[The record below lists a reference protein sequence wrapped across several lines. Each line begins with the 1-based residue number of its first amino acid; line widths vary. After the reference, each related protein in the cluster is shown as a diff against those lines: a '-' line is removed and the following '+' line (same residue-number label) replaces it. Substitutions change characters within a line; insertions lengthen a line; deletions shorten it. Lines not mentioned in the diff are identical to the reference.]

1 MAFLNKVMAIG
12 NLGKE
17 PSIAYTQSGNKL
29 AKFSIAATKRYKTSN
44 GETKEN
50 TTWIPCQCW
59 GKMADVCENLITKGT
74 QVYVE
79 GSFETSSYT
88 TQSGEKKYS
97 TYVNVS
103 SLQVLSGFKSS
114 GGQQQDDFNQDEGD
128 CPF

>member
-1 MAFLNKVMAIG
+1 
-12 NLGKE
+12 
-17 PSIAYTQSGNKL
+17 
-29 AKFSIAATKRYKTSN
+29 
-44 GETKEN
+44 
-50 TTWIPCQCW
+50 
-59 GKMADVCENLITKGT
+59 MADVCENLITKGT

-114 GGQQQDDFNQDEGD
+114 GVQQDDYNQDEGD

>member
-29 AKFSIAATKRYKTSN
+29 AKFSIAATKRYKASN

-114 GGQQQDDFNQDEGD
+114 AGQQDDYNQDEGD

>member
-17 PSIAYTQSGNKL
+17 PSIYYTSSGNKC

-44 GETKEN
+44 GETKET

-74 QVYVE
+74 QVHVE
-79 GSFETSSYT
+79 GSFENSSYT

-103 SLQVLSGFKSS
+103 TLQVLSGFKSRNS
-114 GGQQQDDFNQDEGD
+114 EQDDYNQDDED
-128 CPF
+128 DPF

>member
-17 PSIAYTQSGNKL
+17 PSIAYTSSGNKC

-114 GGQQQDDFNQDEGD
+114 AGQQDDYNQDEED